1 MGKLSGFSHFVSYA
15 KISREKTVHVC
26 KKMCVFSLY
35 EICKKLLNSLFAS
48 ATMQREVNIRL
59 CKSPEGV
66 VKK

>member
-1 MGKLSGFSHFVSYA
+1 MGEAFGLSHFVSYA

-35 EICKKLLNSLFAS
+35 EICKKLLNSRFAS
-48 ATMQREVNIRL
+48 ATMQRKANIRL